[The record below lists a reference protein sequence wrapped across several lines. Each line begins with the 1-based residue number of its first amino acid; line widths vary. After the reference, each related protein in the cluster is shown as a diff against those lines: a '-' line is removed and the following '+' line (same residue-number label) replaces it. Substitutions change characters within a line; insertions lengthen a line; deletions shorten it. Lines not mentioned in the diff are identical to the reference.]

1 MRIQSDGRRWQ
12 LQRERTFSAEN
23 GNRGEESEKVRKR
36 GSEKE
41 RKGER
46 EAWPS
51 FDSKKYDPLFF
62 LKTASWWIER
72 NTK

>member
-23 GNRGEESEKVRKR
+23 GNRGEESERA
-36 GSEKE
+36 

-51 FDSKKYDPLFF
+51 FDSKKFDTLFF